1 MFGGVTSN
9 LLNTELYG
17 SIPHLPLTNKT
28 FVKDGERRIDII
40 KSISNVE
47 IKPHDNKSSDEKHKS
62 YTVTFDAEYVR
73 EETISNGSQ
82 YWICTMVYESDNTGW
97 KIASFG
103 H

>member
-1 MFGGVTSN
+1 M
-9 LLNTELYG
+9 
-17 SIPHLPLTNKT
+17 PLTNKT
-28 FVKDGERRIDII
+28 FVKDGERRIDNI

-47 IKPHDNKSSDEKHKS
+47 IKPFNPYNNENSDEKHKS

-73 EETISNGSQ
+73 EESISNGNQ

-97 KIASFG
+97 KISSFG